1 MNQFLKT
8 KKEDKIP
15 VKNKSKT
22 IGFFEKVYKF
32 FVNSGHMSQWD

>member
-8 KKEDKIP
+8 EKEDKRP

-22 IGFFEKVYKF
+22 IGFLKLYNF
-32 FVNSGHMSQWD
+32 FVNSEHMSQ